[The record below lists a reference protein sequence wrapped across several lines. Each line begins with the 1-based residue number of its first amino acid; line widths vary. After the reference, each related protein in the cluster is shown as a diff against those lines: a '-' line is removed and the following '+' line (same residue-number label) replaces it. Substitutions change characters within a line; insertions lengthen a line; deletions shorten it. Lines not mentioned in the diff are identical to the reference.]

1 MILDMEEGTLGFL
14 VEGRYLGVSHTGLRG
29 KQLYPVVSA
38 VWGHCEVTLKY
49 RVGGEPGP
57 APLSHWCRRS
67 IRKSV
72 GVARLEM
79 GGAERL
85 GLPNPIRDF
94 ILHR

>member
-57 APLSHWCRRS
+57 APLAHWCRRS